1 VTRMIF
7 GKVMWVGR
15 ATVFLIG
22 FAVMLALVFG
32 AASAAFGADTDFF
45 RLGRSNFAESI
56 TRLIKSGG
64 GPALSLQVDSGPP
77 LVVNADAE
85 TAKNLSAD
93 EFDGKNS
100 NKFVQNS
107 GKITFSVFDSW
118 ISSHSSS
125 NQITVDHRGY
135 WTTFTRG
142 AGEQTQSEVRLAPPL
157 PSSLYGK
164 SMLLTGMEIC
174 YNTSDA
180 AVALSRVKLLRYSST
195 GVLPTG
201 GNFVVDDSTP
211 ADGNQCRM
219 YSGTPQLMGTNSFA
233 FLEMHVNWSET
244 TSQTSFVI
252 ERTTFFLKPSNAP
265 AAPL

>member
-1 VTRMIF
+1 MTRMIF

-15 ATVFLIG
+15 ATVFLVG
-22 FAVMLALVFG
+22 FAVMLALVSG

-64 GPALSLQVDSGPP
+64 GPALSLQVDSG
-77 LVVNADAE
+77 
-85 TAKNLSAD
+85 
-93 EFDGKNS
+93 
-100 NKFVQNS
+100 
-107 GKITFSVFDSW
+107 
-118 ISSHSSS
+118 
-125 NQITVDHRGY
+125 
-135 WTTFTRG
+135 
-142 AGEQTQSEVRLAPPL
+142 PPL